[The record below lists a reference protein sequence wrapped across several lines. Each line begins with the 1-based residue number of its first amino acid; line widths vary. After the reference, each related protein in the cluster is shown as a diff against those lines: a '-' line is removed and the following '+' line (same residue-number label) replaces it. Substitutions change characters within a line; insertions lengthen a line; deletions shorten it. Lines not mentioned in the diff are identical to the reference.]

1 MRLSV
6 EDVRVAYGGVQA
18 VRGVSLEVRGGQV
31 VGLVGANGA
40 GKTSLLNAI
49 TGLVAHTGRVSFDGT
64 DLGGLQTA
72 DIVRRGVIQVAQG
85 RQLFPDMTVLENLEL
100 GAFLQP
106 AHDLPQLLETMFV
119 RFPVLRNRAGQ
130 RAGTLSGGEQQM
142 LAMGRAL
149 MGRPKV
155 LLVDEP
161 CLGLSPK
168 MVGAIGELIRQ
179 INADGISVLVVEQNT
194 AFVFGLAHHAVVIE
208 NGVVVLEGPPA
219 RLQRDDRVRSAYL
232 GI

>member
-1 MRLSV
+1 MLSL
-6 EDVRVAYGGVQA
+6 EDVRVHYGGVQA
-18 VRGVSLEVRGGQV
+18 VRGVSLKVRSGQV

-40 GKTSLLNAI
+40 GKTSVLNAI
-49 TGLVAHTGRVSFDGT
+49 TGLVPHTGRVSFDGASL
-64 DLGGLQTA
+64 DGCKTA

-106 AHDLPQLLETMFV
+106 PAQVREELERMFV
-119 RFPVLRNRAGQ
+119 QFPILKSREAQ
-130 RAGTLSGGEQQM
+130 PAGTLSGGEQQM
-142 LAMGRAL
+142 LAMARAL
-149 MGRPKV
+149 MGRPRV

-161 CLGLSPK
+161 CLGLAPK
-168 MVGAIGELIRQ
+168 MVGVIGDVIRR

-194 AFVFGLAHHAVVIE
+194 AFVFGLAHHAYVIE
-208 NGVVVLEGPPA
+208 NGQVVLEGQPDV
-219 RLQRDDRVRSAYL
+219 LQRDDRVRSAYL

>member
-1 MRLSV
+1 MLSV
-6 EDVRVAYGGVQA
+6 EDVRVSYGGVQA
-18 VRGVSLEVRGGQV
+18 VRGVSLEVLDRQV

-49 TGLVAHTGRVSFDGT
+49 TGLVPHRGRVSLDGIAFA
-64 DLGGLQTA
+64 GLKTA
-72 DIVRRGVIQVAQG
+72 DIVRHGVIQVAQG

-100 GAFLQP
+100 GAFLQTTRDT
-106 AHDLPQLLETMFV
+106 HDMLGTMFG
-119 RFPVLRNRAGQ
+119 RFPVLKARASQ

-142 LAMGRAL
+142 LAMARAL

-168 MVGAIGELIRQ
+168 MVGVVGDLIRQ
-179 INADGISVLVVEQNT
+179 INAEGISVLVVEQNT
-194 AFVFGLAHHAVVIE
+194 AFVFGLAHCAYVIE
-208 NGVVVLEGPPA
+208 NGEVVLDGEPD
-219 RLQRDDRVRSAYL
+219 RLRRDDRVRSAYL

>member
-1 MRLSV
+1 MLSV
-6 EDVRVAYGGVQA
+6 EDVRVSYGGVQA
-18 VRGVSLEVRGGQV
+18 VRGVSLKVRIGQV

-49 TGLVAHTGRVSFDGT
+49 TGLVPHTGRVSYEGAAFA
-64 DLGGLQTA
+64 GLKTA
-72 DIVRRGVIQVAQG
+72 DIVRHGVIQVAQG

-100 GAFLQP
+100 GAFLQSP
-106 AHDLPQLLETMFV
+106 HDTHAMLEQMFV
-119 RFPVLRNRAGQ
+119 RFPVLKSRAGQ

-142 LAMGRAL
+142 LAMARAL

-168 MVGAIGELIRQ
+168 MVGVIGEVIRQ
-179 INADGISVLVVEQNT
+179 INGEGISVMVVEQNT
-194 AFVFGLAHHAVVIE
+194 AFVFGLAHHAYVIE
-208 NGVVVLEGPPA
+208 NGAVVLEGEPGE
-219 RLQRDDRVRSAYL
+219 LQRDDRVRSAYL

>member
-1 MRLSV
+1 MLSV
-6 EDVRVAYGGVQA
+6 EDVRVSYGGVQA

-49 TGLVAHTGRVSFDGT
+49 TGLVAYTGRVAFDGT
-64 DLGGLQTA
+64 PFAGLQTA
-72 DIVRRGVIQVAQG
+72 DIVRHGVIQVAQG
-85 RQLFPDMTVLENLEL
+85 RQLFPDMSVLENLEL
-100 GAFLQP
+100 GAFLQSP
-106 AHDLPQLLETMFV
+106 RDTHATLETMFV
-119 RFPVLRNRAGQ
+119 RFPVLKTRAAQ

-168 MVGAIGELIRQ
+168 MVGVIGELIRQ
-179 INADGISVLVVEQNT
+179 INAEGISVLVVEQNT
-194 AFVFGLAHHAVVIE
+194 AFVFGLAHHAYVIE
-208 NGVVVLEGPPA
+208 NGEVVLEGQPA
-219 RLQRDDRVRSAYL
+219 QLQRDDRVRSAYL

>member
-1 MRLSV
+1 MLSI
-6 EDVRVAYGGVQA
+6 EDVHVAYGGVQA
-18 VRGVSLEVRGGQV
+18 VRGVSLKVRMGQV
-31 VGLVGANGA
+31 IGLVGANGA

-49 TGLVAHTGRVSFDGT
+49 TGLVPRTGRVTFEGIDFGR
-64 DLGGLQTA
+64 LKTA
-72 DIVRRGVIQVAQG
+72 DIVRHGVIQVAQG
-85 RQLFPDMTVLENLEL
+85 RQLFPDMTVMENLEL
-100 GAFLQP
+100 GAFLQSP
-106 AHDLPQLLETMFV
+106 GEMHDMLEKMFV
-119 RFPVLRNRAGQ
+119 RFPVLKNRSLQ

-142 LAMGRAL
+142 LAMARAL

-168 MVGAIGELIRQ
+168 MVGVLGEMIRQ
-179 INADGISVLVVEQNT
+179 VNAEGISVLVVEQNT
-194 AFVFGLAHHAVVIE
+194 AFVFALAQYAYVIE
-208 NGVVVLEGPPA
+208 NGQVVLQGEPA

>member
-1 MRLSV
+1 MLSV

-18 VRGVSLEVRGGQV
+18 VRGLSLEVRAGQV

-40 GKTSLLNAI
+40 GKTSVLNAI
-49 TGLVAHTGRVSFDGT
+49 TGLVPRTGSVSFEGKDFARFK
-64 DLGGLQTA
+64 TA
-72 DIVRRGVIQVAQG
+72 DIVRHGVIQVAQG
-85 RQLFPDMTVLENLEL
+85 RQLFPDMTVVENLEL
-100 GAFLQP
+100 GAFLQAP
-106 AHDLPQLLETMFV
+106 SDMHDMLEKMFV
-119 RFPVLRNRAGQ
+119 RFPVLRNRSAQ

-142 LAMGRAL
+142 LAMARAL

-168 MVGAIGELIRQ
+168 MVGILGELIRQ
-179 INADGISVLVVEQNT
+179 INGEGISVLVVEQNT
-194 AFVFGLAHHAVVIE
+194 AFVFGLAHYAYVIE
-208 NGVVVLEGPPA
+208 NGQVVLDGEPA

>member
-1 MRLSV
+1 MLSV
-6 EDVRVAYGGVQA
+6 EDVRVSYGGVQA
-18 VRGVSLEVRGGQV
+18 VRGVSLEVLDRQV

-49 TGLVAHTGRVSFDGT
+49 TGLVPHRGRVSLDGIAFA
-64 DLGGLQTA
+64 GLKTA
-72 DIVRRGVIQVAQG
+72 DIVRHGVIQVAQG

-100 GAFLQP
+100 GAFLQTP
-106 AHDLPQLLETMFV
+106 RDTHDMLGTMFG
-119 RFPVLRNRAGQ
+119 RFPVLKARASQ

-142 LAMGRAL
+142 LAMARAL

-168 MVGAIGELIRQ
+168 MVGVVGDLIRQ
-179 INADGISVLVVEQNT
+179 INAEGISVLVVEQNT
-194 AFVFGLAHHAVVIE
+194 AFVFGLAHCAYVIE
-208 NGVVVLEGPPA
+208 NGEVVLDGEPD
-219 RLQRDDRVRSAYL
+219 RLRRDDRVRSAYL

>member
-1 MRLSV
+1 MLSV
-6 EDVRVAYGGVQA
+6 EDVRVSYGGVQA
-18 VRGVSLEVRGGQV
+18 VRGVSLKVRIGQV

-40 GKTSLLNAI
+40 GKTSVLNAI
-49 TGLVAHTGRVSFDGT
+49 TGLVPRTGRVSFEGRDFEGAR
-64 DLGGLQTA
+64 TA
-72 DIVRRGVIQVAQG
+72 DIVRHGVIQVAQG

-106 AHDLPQLLETMFV
+106 PAARQQGLDEMFG
-119 RFPVLRNRAGQ
+119 RFPVLRERAAQ

-142 LAMGRAL
+142 LAMARAL
-149 MGRPKV
+149 MGRPRV

-168 MVGAIGELIRQ
+168 MVGVLGELIRR
-179 INADGISVLVVEQNT
+179 INDEGISVLVVEQNT
-194 AFVFGLAHHAVVIE
+194 AFVFGLAHYAYVIE
-208 NGVVVLEGPPA
+208 NGRVALEGEPE

>member
-1 MRLSV
+1 MLSL
-6 EDVRVAYGGVQA
+6 EDVRVHYGGVQA

-40 GKTSLLNAI
+40 GKTSVLNAI
-49 TGLVAHTGRVSFDGT
+49 MGLVPHSGRVSLEGASLDACK
-64 DLGGLQTA
+64 TA

-85 RQLFPDMTVLENLEL
+85 RQLFADMTVLENLEL

-106 AHDLPQLLETMFV
+106 PAQVQEGLERMFV
-119 RFPVLRNRAGQ
+119 QFPVLKSRAAQ

-142 LAMGRAL
+142 LAMARAL
-149 MGRPKV
+149 MGRPRV

-161 CLGLSPK
+161 CLGLAPK
-168 MVGAIGELIRQ
+168 MVGVVGDVIRR

-194 AFVFGLAHHAVVIE
+194 AFVFGLAHHAYVIE
-208 NGVVVLEGPPA
+208 NGQVVLEGKPDV
-219 RLQRDDRVRSAYL
+219 LQQDDRVRSAYL